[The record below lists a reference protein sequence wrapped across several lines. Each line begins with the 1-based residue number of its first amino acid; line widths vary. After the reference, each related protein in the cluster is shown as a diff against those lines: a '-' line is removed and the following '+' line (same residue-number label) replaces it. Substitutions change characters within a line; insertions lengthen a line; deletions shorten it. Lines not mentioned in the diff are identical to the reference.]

1 MTQALKV
8 INFEQNNSEANSN
21 ENISP
26 KVKSNSPGT
35 KLLVLASL
43 IFALSVLALYI
54 LQNDLLL
61 KNSHV
66 FFLSVISVISFST
79 FLLGSIRN
87 NEKSY
92 ELKIINKNDSAS
104 ESSEILL
111 NDSIVPYFQLSS
123 EGDFICSN
131 NSLSSLL
138 NLESSNKLNFYSDF
152 IKNDKIKNHIQL
164 KLENKG
170 KLENYRLWVTNQ
182 SNKDIYVSMSCK
194 YVNDSKTLEGSLT
207 DITAQHIKEK
217 SIAEE
222 IERLKTQ
229 VLIFEKDQNIIDTA
243 KEEATSRLVHD
254 LKSPLNSIFG
264 FLTLIENQHYETD
277 EELAEFSHN
286 AIIAGKRLLNTI
298 NINFEKERHTNEPV
312 EENDKIHIEEN
323 VIEEEIEAKDTILDF
338 TVSDFNVQFG
348 SGPNI
353 LLVEDNPMNQQVE
366 IKLLEK
372 VGYNVFAVESGEEAI
387 EQVKTDK
394 FDLVLMDIELL
405 GMNGLEATKE
415 IRSLSQTYK
424 DIPIIAATAK
434 SSMKDRE
441 QCLEAG
447 MNDYISK
454 PINISFMKMTIDQ
467 WLKKRS
473 SIN

>member
-8 INFEQNNSEANSN
+8 INFEQNNSGVNTNADEKT
-21 ENISP
+21 SP
-26 KVKSNSPGT
+26 KSKVNSPLT
-35 KLLVLASL
+35 KLLVLVNL
-43 IFALSVLALYI
+43 IFALTILATFFYKI
-54 LQNDLLL
+54 ELLL
-61 KNSHV
+61 LNSNV
-66 FFLSVISVISFST
+66 FFITAISVISFST

-92 ELKIINKNDSAS
+92 ELKVINKDDIAN
-104 ESSEILL
+104 ESSEIKLS
-111 NDSIVPYFQLSS
+111 DSIIPYFKLSS
-123 EGDFICSN
+123 EGSFLCSN
-131 NSLSSLL
+131 KSLTSLLNVDSLSSL
-138 NLESSNKLNFYSDF
+138 NFFNDF
-152 IKNDKIKNHIQL
+152 VKKNKIKKHILL
-164 KLENKG
+164 KLKNKG
-170 KLENYRLWVTNQ
+170 KLENYRLWLN
-182 SNKDIYVSMSCK
+182 NNENGKIYVNMSCK
-194 YVNDSKTLEGSLT
+194 YSKDTNTLEGSLT
-207 DITAQHIKEK
+207 DITSQHTKEK

-222 IERLKTQ
+222 IERLKTKI
-229 VLIFEKDQNIIDTA
+229 LIAEENTTINNTKSF
-243 KEEATSRLVHD
+243 EATSKLVHD

-277 EELAEFSHN
+277 EELIEFSHN
-286 AIIAGKRLLNTI
+286 AKIAGEKLLQTI
-298 NINFEKERHTNEPV
+298 NDKFENEEPEQEIVEEKSQIFNEVLNPV
-312 EENDKIHIEEN
+312 EEEN
-323 VIEEEIEAKDTILDF
+323 KESFLDF
-338 TVSDFNVQFG
+338 TVSDFDVQFG

-353 LLVEDNPMNQQVE
+353 LLVEDNAMNQQVE

-415 IRSLSQTYK
+415 IRSLSETYR

-441 QCLEAG
+441 KCLEAG

-467 WLKKRS
+467 WLKKEVA
-473 SIN
+473 

>member
-1 MTQALKV
+1 MSQALKV
-8 INFEQNNSEANSN
+8 INFEKNNSEDNSN
-21 ENISP
+21 ENISLEA
-26 KVKSNSPGT
+26 NSTGT
-35 KLLVLASL
+35 KLLVLANL

-54 LQNDLLL
+54 LQIEIIQQY
-61 KNSHV
+61 KFI
-66 FFLSVISVISFST
+66 FFMSV
-79 FLLGSIRN
+79 LGSISFTTFILGSIIN

-92 ELKIINKNDSAS
+92 ELKVINKNDSAN

-123 EGDFICSN
+123 EGDFTCSN

-138 NLESSNKLNFYSDF
+138 DLDSSNKLNFYSDF
-152 IKNDKIKNHIQL
+152 INDDKIKNHIQL

-182 SNKDIYVSMSCK
+182 NNKEIYVSMSCQ
-194 YVNDSKTLEGSLT
+194 YVKDSKTLEGSLT
-207 DITAQHIKEK
+207 DITAQHQKEK

-229 VLIFEKDQNIIDTA
+229 VQISEKDQEIIDTKK
-243 KEEATSRLVHD
+243 KEVTSQLVHD

-277 EELAEFSHN
+277 EELIEFSHN
-286 AIIAGKRLLNTI
+286 TKIAGEKLLNTI
-298 NINFEKERHTNEPV
+298 NVNFEKESSTDETI
-312 EENDKIHIEEN
+312 EENDKTLVGGNATAEVETK
-323 VIEEEIEAKDTILDF
+323 ETIIDF
-338 TVSDFNVQFG
+338 TVNDFNVQSD

-353 LLVEDNPMNQQVE
+353 LLVEDNIMNQQVE

-394 FDLVLMDIELL
+394 FDLVLMDIELP
-405 GMNGLEATKE
+405 GINGIEATKE
-415 IRSLSQTYK
+415 IRSLRQTCR

-441 QCLEAG
+441 KCLEVG

-467 WLKKRS
+467 WLKKDVA
-473 SIN
+473 